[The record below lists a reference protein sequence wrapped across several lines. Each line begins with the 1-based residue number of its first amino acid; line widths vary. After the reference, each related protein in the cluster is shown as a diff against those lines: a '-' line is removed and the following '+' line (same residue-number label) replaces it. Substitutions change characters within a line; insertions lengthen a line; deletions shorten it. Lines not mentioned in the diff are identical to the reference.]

1 MSSILSVSVAAPDY
15 NLLTAAELRLA
26 VGVGSADTSQDATL
40 TPIGLR
46 VSAAISR
53 ACNVATAAASPATLR
68 SETLSER
75 FRLDAGRRTLILS
88 RRPVTA
94 ITSIVE
100 AGVTLTADDYELDA
114 AAGMI
119 DRLSGDCVT
128 CWASGRT
135 TVVYVAGWATVPDD
149 LKLAATKLAQTYYAT
164 SGDYNP
170 LLRSEEVP
178 DVHKYTFNTPG
189 ADGAGDGGALPAEV
203 EALLEPYR
211 MRWVG

>member
-1 MSSILSVSVAAPDY
+1 MSTLTITTPAPDY
-15 NLLTAAELRLA
+15 NLLTASELRLS

-46 VSAAISR
+46 VSAAIAR

-68 SETLSER
+68 SETLTER
-75 FRLDAGRRTLILS
+75 FRLDGWRRSLRLS

-100 AGVTLTADDYELDA
+100 AGVTLTADDYEMDA
-114 AAGMI
+114 SAGMI

-128 CWASGRT
+128 CWAIGRT

-149 LKLAATKLAQTYYAT
+149 LKLAASKLTQAYYAT

-178 DVHKYTFNTPG
+178 DVHKYSFNAPG
-189 ADGAGDGGALPAEV
+189 TDGAGDGSALPAEV

-211 MRWVG
+211 MRWL